1 MKNREKKGWMAYI
14 AGILIMI
21 VVYLIF
27 PELGPIKC
35 FAIGMASILLIDII
49 FVFYSKVKGE

>member
-1 MKNREKKGWMAYI
+1 MKNREKKGWIAYI
-14 AGILIMI
+14 IGILIMI

-35 FAIGMASILLIDII
+35 FAIGMASILFIDIL
-49 FVFYSKVKGE
+49 FVIQSKL